1 MSTIEHLQFLHFDT
15 YNQWFSTIQALI
27 NKTNSTPFNC
37 TLNLPYQLT
46 KVKKIYLKSV
56 ELPVGFYNIRAE
68 NGSNTLT
75 ITIGGTVTATITVT
89 PAQYTITTLIAAI
102 NTALAATTAF
112 TVTNPSY
119 LPVFSV
125 SNQNVVVTVPGQT
138 LVNIS
143 LNNTV
148 LTNIVLGFTANYPS
162 ILQPFNYVVS
172 PANYNLAYDT
182 YISIYFPN
190 VNALSVAATG
200 QNMTFKVPFSGTNS
214 TIFYNVEN
222 LSFAQYIELT
232 ESNFILSSIKLI
244 VYDRFGYQINNNN
257 LDWSFTLAFDRD
269 LTTNAQTYY

>member
-27 NKTNSTPFNC
+27 SNTNSTPFNC

-75 ITIGGTVTATITVT
+75 ITIGGTVTATITIT

-112 TVTNPSY
+112 STTNPNY

-125 SNQNVVVTVPGQT
+125 SNQNVVITVPNT
-138 LVNIS
+138 AFVNIS

-162 ILQPFNYVVS
+162 ILQPYNYVTS

-200 QNMTFKVPFSGTNS
+200 KNMTFKVPFSGTNS

-232 ESNFILSSIKLI
+232 ESNFTLSSIKLI

-269 LTTNAQTYY
+269 TNPQTYY

>member
-27 NKTNSTPFNC
+27 NNTNSTPFNC

-75 ITIGGTVTATITVT
+75 ITIGGTVTATITIT

-112 TVTNPSY
+112 STTNPNY

-125 SNQNVVVTVPGQT
+125 SNQNVVITVPNT
-138 LVNIS
+138 AFVNIS

-162 ILQPFNYVVS
+162 ILQPYNYVTS

-200 QNMTFKVPFSGTNS
+200 KNMTFKVPFSGTNS

-232 ESNFILSSIKLI
+232 ESNFTLSSIKLI

-269 LTTNAQTYY
+269 TNPQTYY